1 MNIHDVKRFTEY
13 LCRLDSNVDAN
24 GFYFLVLVWKQ
35 DIESNNLLK
44 KKQKKI
50 IDKEQLEYLIETA
63 KYIDWANTDSKPLNK
78 VSITDFIV
86 TEHFLKLIAIDM
98 RTAFKELYESYPKH
112 VQIENRK
119 VNARNLNFDEGE
131 VIYDKAINGDRLL
144 HFKIIEIVKE
154 YNKIFNGI
162 APKSLKN
169 FIKLQEWDYWQE
181 ILKDLHSSSN
191 LDSQDL
197 GEILNEDIVNPPDSI

>member
-1 MNIHDVKRFTEY
+1 MNLHDVKRFTEY
-13 LCRLDSNVDAN
+13 LCRLDSKVDAN

-35 DIESNNLLK
+35 DVESNNLLK
-44 KKQKKI
+44 KNKKKI

-63 KYIDWANTDSKPLNK
+63 KYIDWANNDSKPLEK
-78 VSITDFIV
+78 VTITDFFV
-86 TEHFLKLIAIDM
+86 TEQFLKLIAIDM
-98 RTAFKELYESYPKH
+98 KTAFKELYDSYPKH

-131 VIYDKAINGDRLL
+131 VLYNKAINGDRLL
-144 HFKIIEIVKE
+144 HFKIVEIVKE
-154 YNKIFNGI
+154 YNKVFDGV

-181 ILKDLHSSSN
+181 ILKDLYSSSN
-191 LDSQDL
+191 LNAQDL
-197 GEILNEDIVNPPDSI
+197 SDLLNESLTE